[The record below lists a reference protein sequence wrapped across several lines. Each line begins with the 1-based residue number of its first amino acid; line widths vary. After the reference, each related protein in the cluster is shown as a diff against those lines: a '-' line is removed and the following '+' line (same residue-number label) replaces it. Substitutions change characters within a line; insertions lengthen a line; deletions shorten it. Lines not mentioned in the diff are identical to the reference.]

1 MLSNVDTCDQE
12 GQTNLGQE
20 DSIELTKTTDLKA
33 GSKISSNL
41 MDYCPGC
48 NNPFLKESNPVQ
60 QKHNQST
67 SETLSNQTK
76 SNNRYMKNLQHIR
89 KCLVKDEKLLAA
101 WPFKCELC
109 IKEGKKGESLFLSQN
124 ALNSHRN
131 LKHSDEL
138 LHENKKSEVGLDLD
152 RGPKK
157 QVDSL
162 HSQLKERVSNIPKC
176 CHCSESFN
184 DWKDL
189 IEHRYVSVVEFFL
202 SNFSTANA
210 VALEQNLVTL
220 IVVPGSF

>member
-1 MLSNVDTCDQE
+1 
-12 GQTNLGQE
+12 
-20 DSIELTKTTDLKA
+20 
-33 GSKISSNL
+33 

-60 QKHNQST
+60 QKHNQSI

-131 LKHSDEL
+131 LKHSDE
-138 LHENKKSEVGLDLD
+138 HENKKSEVGLHLD

-176 CHCSESFN
+176 CHCSEAFN

-189 IEHRYVSVVEFFL
+189 IEHRYVSVRIFEFFL
-202 SNFSTANA
+202 PNFSTAND
-210 VALEQNLVTL
+210 ALEQNPVTL
-220 IVVPGSF
+220 IVVPVSFLAPEKTSIFNILYFNCFQWLW